1 MDIIKI
7 KEEEFEEKVLKNNK
21 KVLVDFYADWCGPCR
36 MLSPIIEEIA
46 KENDEYEFVKVNV
59 DDCPEVSRKYGVMSI
74 PTLIVFENGE
84 EKKKTLGFHGL
95 EEVKEFLKD

>member
-74 PTLIVFENGE
+74 PTLIVFENGV
-84 EKKKTLGFHGL
+84 EKKKTLGFHSL